1 MPAVNDKKNIKPT
14 KETHEKRSNECKVIY
29 NGDYTGVT
37 KKEENRR
44 NQRKKRALT
53 HTPHMY
59 GVRNLQEFST
69 LKIKAFLLSLCL
81 VQTPLFYNAQFY

>member
-1 MPAVNDKKNIKPT
+1 M
-14 KETHEKRSNECKVIY
+14 
-29 NGDYTGVT
+29 T
-37 KKEENRR
+37 KKAIQNQLKKHMKNVQMNVKLSIMEIIQESQRKKKTEEIKE
-44 NQRKKRALT
+44 KKRALT